1 MHVQNIDRVLQDLMK
16 NIAELQPTAAAEV
29 QYIYTQ
35 LLMRKEH
42 ELTRA
47 EETIRQEQQQ
57 NHEMRLQVKHQVINA
72 HNITSE

>member
-1 MHVQNIDRVLQDLMK
+1 MHVQNIERVLQDLMK
-16 NIAELQPTAAAEV
+16 NINVAELQ
-29 QYIYTQ
+29 QQLKSSTQ

-57 NHEMRLQVKHQVINA
+57 NYEMRLQVKHHVINA
-72 HNITSE
+72 HNTTSE